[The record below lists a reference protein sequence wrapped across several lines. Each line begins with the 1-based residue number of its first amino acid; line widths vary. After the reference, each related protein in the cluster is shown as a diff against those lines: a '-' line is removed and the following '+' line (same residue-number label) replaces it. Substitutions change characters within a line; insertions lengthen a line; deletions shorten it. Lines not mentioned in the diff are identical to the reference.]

1 MTRLASVAAAALVG
15 VLLVGCAGPSAVT
28 SSTGRIIAVATQ
40 KSDAAEQSLAE
51 GIVGWSDGGCLTL
64 EGGSP
69 NLIVFPHGTTLDG
82 DTVVL
87 PDGTAIEAGDDVALG
102 GGFHGAVDG
111 VDRLPDV
118 PRECFTPEI
127 FWASGEVQ

>member
-1 MTRLASVAAAALVG
+1 MNRLVSLGG
-15 VLLVGCAGPSAVT
+15 VLLAAAMLAGCSSPSAIT
-28 SSTGRIIAVATQ
+28 SSSGRIIAVAPEP
-40 KSDAAEQSLAE
+40 SDAAEDALAQ
-51 GIVGWSDGGCLTL
+51 GAVGWSEGGCLTL

-87 PDGTAIEAGDDVALG
+87 PDGTEIQAGDDVSLG
-102 GGFHGAVDG
+102 GGFHGAISAADQ
-111 VDRLPDV
+111 LPDV
-118 PRECFTPEI
+118 PRACITPEV